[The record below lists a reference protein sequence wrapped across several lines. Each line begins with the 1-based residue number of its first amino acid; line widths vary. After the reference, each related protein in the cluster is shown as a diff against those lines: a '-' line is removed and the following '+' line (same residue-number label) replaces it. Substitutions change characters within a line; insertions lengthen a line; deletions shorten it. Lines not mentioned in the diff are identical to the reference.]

1 MVATRH
7 SSAHHGALC
16 PQVSGWDELRSGRWR
31 LIRLVSPVYLGRARN
46 EAARHARGESLLVS
60 PLYLYLPYLPCISEE
75 PAVSPSLYLPGISP
89 YLPCISEEPAVS
101 PSPSSFSRTTT
112 ASDGL

>member
-7 SSAHHGALC
+7 SSAPHGALC

-60 PLYLYLPYLPCISEE
+60 PLYLPL
-75 PAVSPSLYLPGISP
+75 SPLYLGGARGE
-89 YLPCISEEPAVS
+89 SE
-101 PSPSSFSRTTT
+101 TLLLLK
-112 ASDGL
+112 DDNGL